1 METLS
6 VILMLGLFIF
16 LLVFIFS
23 TALLT
28 PLIGKKNILFVI
40 MLGFTVGAVGG
51 AFFIA
56 PVFDDIPVIASSII
70 TDTSKGTDVI
80 NANVSTN
87 INITNFIQTTKQIN
101 GVQSVQSNGITL
113 KTDPMS
119 SAAQNDFITRIP
131 EQNTNITSVEMPTND
146 TMVIQIKNNT
156 DPQDVITNLQTWML
170 YVSGINVKYSM
181 VNVSMDVQSSKIDQV
196 KSELPQ
202 GEIVITSINGPSVN
216 NVESITS
223 LMPNK
228 SNIIIFCGFLGM
240 ITGLA
245 GMFIDSING
254 VFQRI
259 RKKLS
264 EFKR

>member
-40 MLGFTVGAVGG
+40 ILGFTVGAVGG

-70 TDTSKGTDVI
+70 TDTSKGTDII
-80 NANVSTN
+80 NANVSTS
-87 INITNFIQTTKQIN
+87 INISNFIQTTKQIN

-119 SAAQNDFITRIP
+119 NTVQNNFITRIP
-131 EQNTNITSVEMPTND
+131 EQNTNITSVEMPAND

-156 DPQDVITNLQTWML
+156 DPQNVISNLQTWMM
-170 YVSGINVKYSM
+170 YVSGVTVKYSM
-181 VNVSMDVQSSKIDQV
+181 VNVSMNVESSKIDQV
-196 KSELPQ
+196 ISQLPQ
-202 GEIVITSINGPSVN
+202 GEIVITSLSGPSVN

-223 LMPNK
+223 FMPNK
-228 SNIIIFCGFLGM
+228 SNIIIVCGFLGM
-240 ITGLA
+240 MTGLA

-254 VFQRI
+254 VLQRV
-259 RKKLS
+259 RKKIS